1 MGRVII
7 CSFSSGLDELTRKE
21 QQDPVAV
28 LRVLK
33 ACGRFSSFEA
43 TANQTIATMMT
54 RLCHKGFSVIR
65 SGVRTDYGRLIEADS
80 TTPYPWT
87 KVKLT
92 EGGERLLADAEAGIV
107 EWTGTPKEQ
116 PHDPR

>member
-1 MGRVII
+1 MDRVII
-7 CSFSSGLDELTRKE
+7 CSFSSGIDELTSK
-21 QQDPVAV
+21 QQKDPVAV

-33 ACGRFSSFEA
+33 ACGRFSAFEA
-43 TANQTIATMMT
+43 TANQVIATMMT
-54 RLCHKGFSVIR
+54 RLCHKGFSVVR
-65 SGVRTDYGRLIEADS
+65 NGVRNDYGRLIETDS

-107 EWTGTPKEQ
+107 EWTGTPKKET
-116 PHDPR
+116 P